1 VANLHLSRISSIILT
16 LVYYCYD
23 NVQWFVV
30 TLVYFILGVSVH
42 VQTAEPSDFENVE
55 RISFLAVDF
64 VVDEEHFNTFPENSL
79 VVLDD
84 FSFKVSN
91 IKLAKLN
98 FLKVN
103 N

>member
-1 VANLHLSRISSIILT
+1 MANLHLSRISSIILT

-30 TLVYFILGVSVH
+30 TLVYFILGISVH
-42 VQTAEPSDFENVE
+42 VQTAVPSDFENVE
-55 RISFLAVDF
+55 RISFLAIDF
-64 VVDEEHFNTFPENSL
+64 VVDEEHFNNFPENSL
-79 VVLDD
+79 VVLDY